1 MTNTKPLIEGII
13 VPLVT
18 PFNAEDRIDGKAI
31 SRLVDFVISEGADHL
46 MPTALTGEGPLLTED
61 ETLEVWDKTMEAA
74 KRRKSVIPAIVST
87 TTRRAVS
94 LAKAA
99 ERLGAPAMMV
109 APIVPELYAGRSEDD
124 VRGFLQDVAEA
135 APLPMI
141 LFNYPSFT
149 GVDLTPSFVAKLV
162 KMETV
167 AYVKESTGD
176 SKRVH
181 AIHRLC
187 GDRITVICGNP
198 NAALESM
205 ALGCR
210 AWITGILNVVP
221 RSGRQLM
228 DAVFEKR
235 DLSLARRIYY
245 RQILPLVDTLE
256 KNNNPTGTIKAGLRA
271 RGIDVGV
278 PRRPGSDVSKAD
290 AAWVSSLVKDIVK
303 EERHEQ

>member
-1 MTNTKPLIEGII
+1 MTNTKTLIEGII

-18 PFNAEDRIDGKAI
+18 PFDAEDRIDGKAI
-31 SRLVDFVISEGADHL
+31 SRLVDFVISEGAEHL

-61 ETLEVWDKTMEAA
+61 ETLEVWDKTTEAA
-74 KRRKSVIPAIVST
+74 NGRTPVIPAIVST
-87 TTRRAVS
+87 TTRQAVA

-99 ERLGAPAMMV
+99 KRLGAPAMMV

-141 LFNYPSFT
+141 LFNYPSLT

-167 AYVKESTGD
+167 AYIKESTGD

-187 GDRITVICGNP
+187 GDRIEVITSLIHPKGMGFRADEECGCKKHTGDQDQFK
-198 NAALESM
+198 S
-205 ALGCR
+205 LGK
-210 AWITGILNVVP
+210 GIAHHISFL
-221 RSGRQLM
+221 
-228 DAVFEKR
+228 
-235 DLSLARRIYY
+235 
-245 RQILPLVDTLE
+245 
-256 KNNNPTGTIKAGLRA
+256 
-271 RGIDVGV
+271 
-278 PRRPGSDVSKAD
+278 
-290 AAWVSSLVKDIVK
+290 IVK
-303 EERHEQ
+303 NITKY

>member
-162 KMETV
+162 KMEPV

-278 PRRPGSDVSKAD
+278 PRRPGSDVSKAE